1 MQNNKIYMIAVQ
13 TVNRLVVAGSL
24 SAGGDRAGGPRG
36 WRRRRRA
43 ARERARKKASGR
55 RARGSAARLSR
66 GRRPPGARRNRPPAA
81 APAPHPSPP
90 DTFFQFAIDGFSGS
104 MPYLGDGASSEGE
117 SNASQRA
124 PDTHRSR
131 DSPGYCLSRNVGRS
145 VYHKNKIS
153 PVVEAERKCFMTRLL
168 CTIA

>member
-1 MQNNKIYMIAVQ
+1 MIAVQ

-90 DTFFQFAIDGFSGS
+90 GTFFQFATGGS
-104 MPYLGDGASSEGE
+104 SDLA
-117 SNASQRA
+117 QRRRLLHA
-124 PDTHRSR
+124 
-131 DSPGYCLSRNVGRS
+131 LSRRRRLVQSIAPQRPARRTPTGL
-145 VYHKNKIS
+145 VTLPVIVFPGTLVVQFTTKIRL
-153 PVVEAERKCFMTRLL
+153 ARLL
-168 CTIA
+168 RPKENVL